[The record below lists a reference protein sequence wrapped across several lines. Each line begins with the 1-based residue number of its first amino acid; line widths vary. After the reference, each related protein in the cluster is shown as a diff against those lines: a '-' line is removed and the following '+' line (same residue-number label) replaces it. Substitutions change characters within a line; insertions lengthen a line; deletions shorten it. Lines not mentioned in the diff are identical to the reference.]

1 MRSSKPD
8 DARALGGAAR
18 ATRVAAGQAGFT
30 LIELA
35 VTLTIMVL
43 TISLVTMSI
52 TNIRR
57 ADLKASGGMLAA
69 AMRYTYNLAI
79 INGTPYRLVL
89 DLGTSEFWGEE
100 LQTDD
105 PCARYL
111 PEEGELTGEAGQDDD
126 DGDKTVAK
134 PKTTEVQFDP
144 NGQPIVAADET
155 RGAMGYQRKKDNL
168 LSKRALPKGIRI
180 TGVITSHHT
189 TQQTSGRVAIHFF
202 PGGFA
207 EKAWV
212 WLGEESGPDHEA
224 KAENTIALE
233 GLMGHVTRSNKPLDE
248 ADFIKELE

>member
-1 MRSSKPD
+1 M
-8 DARALGGAAR
+8 R
-18 ATRVAAGQAGFT
+18 ATRPLAGQAGFT

-43 TISLVTMSI
+43 VVGLVTMSI

-69 AMRYTYNLAI
+69 AMRYTYNLAV

-89 DLGTSEFWGEE
+89 DISAGEFWGEE
-100 LQTDD
+100 LQTED

-111 PEEGELTGEAGQDDD
+111 PEEGELTGEAGEDEEGRPDAAPKLEP
-126 DGDKTVAK
+126 GEVALD
-134 PKTTEVQFDP
+134 E
-144 NGQPIVAADET
+144 NGQPVATTDET

-168 LSKRALPKGIRI
+168 LSKRTLPKGIRI

-189 TQQTSGRVAIHFF
+189 AQQTEGRVAIHFF

-212 WLGEESGPDHEA
+212 WLGEASGPEQVA
-224 KAENTIALE
+224 TAQNTIALD
-233 GLMGHVTRSNKPLDE
+233 GLMGHVKRSSTPLDE

>member
-1 MRSSKPD
+1 MRNLKPD
-8 DARALGGAAR
+8 DARAPGGAVR
-18 ATRVAAGQAGFT
+18 ATRAAAGQAGFT

-43 TISLVTMSI
+43 VIGLVTMSI
-52 TNIRR
+52 SNIRR

-69 AMRYTYNLAI
+69 AMRYTYNLAV

-100 LQTDD
+100 LQTED

-111 PEEGELTGEAGQDDD
+111 PEEGELTGEAEQDDEER
-126 DGDKTVAK
+126 GAVVAK
-134 PKTTEVQFDP
+134 PKTTEVQLDET
-144 NGQPIVAADET
+144 GQPIVSADET

-189 TQQTSGRVAIHFF
+189 AQQTDGRVAIHFF
-202 PGGFA
+202 PGGYA

-212 WLGEESGPDHEA
+212 WLGEESGPDKEA
-224 KAENTIALE
+224 TAESTIALE